1 MQTVSTNQNQ
11 LRSTITRLFEKRGLV
26 GDKALDEFFSADQ
39 KKLPDLTNLIDL
51 DKTALRIIS
60 AIDKNEKIGI

>member
-11 LRSTITRLFEKRGLV
+11 LSSTITRLFEKRGLV
-26 GDKALDEFFSADQ
+26 GDKALDEFFSADL